1 MLTGFLIGLFSA
13 LHCFGMCGGIVGALT
28 MSLHADIRARQKLLA
43 LYSLAYNAGRILSYA
58 VAGLLVGLLGETLA
72 PLLSAEEG
80 IGFLRLFAA
89 LLIIALGLHIGG
101 WYPKLAV
108 IERLGQPVWRRL
120 EPLGRKLIPVQ
131 SPLQAFLFG
140 MVWGWLPCGLVYFA
154 LLLAFAQGS
163 TPGAVM
169 FMLAFG
175 AGTLLPVFSAGLL
188 AGRLTDLRKSLII
201 RRGMGGLMILMGIIA
216 LWLAIDP
223 DIHHALHYHG
233 PGVNNE

>member
-1 MLTGFLIGLFSA
+1 MLTAFLIGLFSA

-28 MSLHADIRARQKLLA
+28 MSLHPDIRARRDRLA

-58 VAGLLVGLLGETLA
+58 VAGLMVGLLGETLA

-80 IGFLRLFAA
+80 ISFLRLFAA

-108 IERLGQPVWRRL
+108 IERLGQPVWQRL

-131 SPLQAFLFG
+131 SPAQAFLFG

-154 LLLAFAQGS
+154 LLLAFTQGS
-163 TPGAVM
+163 TPGAIL

-175 AGTLLPVFSAGLL
+175 MGTLLPVFSAGLL

-201 RRGMGGLMILMGIIA
+201 RRIMGVMMILMGVIA
-216 LWLAIDP
+216 LWLAVDP
-223 DIHHALHYHG
+223 DIHHSLHYHG
-233 PGVNNE
+233 PNRS